1 MESKKKIFKVKRYIS
16 LEMSS
21 SSGSQHAEVS
31 PPEEGGSVSFALSHI
46 LKQRGEFGVSV
57 ALVNPSHISSTCP
70 VYDTKIVYQHDG
82 GDAPRVGACEGGGE
96 RWHRDVAALYNLAR
110 RAGDGSQMPL
120 GSKGFCPPAEWSR
133 AKSLLDHDEN
143 EIIEIEVQAQTRE
156 VFPLYQQEPQIEYF
170 LDNEWGG
177 GDGEEEGKEKRGG
190 EGEAHRSTSSLLS
203 FLPHFSFPFSI
214 IKQHACHNDT
224 VTQYTCHACSHTCH
238 SCHACSHT
246 CHSCHGCVAHACH
259 SCHRCAPHACHSCH
273 GCSTH
278 SCHSCHYCSAP
289 QNVCKREI
297 CERSPLYNVNK
308 PLPRED
314 VMPIFKGPVRSVFK
328 LVITN
333 TQSIATPSPFQ
344 QELILNY
351 SMFPTNLI
359 RSDWGNV
366 NFQDGKGNYYPS
378 WLESISG
385 STATIWVKLPNGIPA
400 NSSVTIY
407 MVIIDPSQTY
417 DGVNWGAY
425 PLLTSTYGQYD
436 NGANV
441 FNFYDNFAGSTLSS
455 KWIEV
460 TAPPS
465 GVITVNNGVSI
476 INTSNTI
483 YYVSSQSFTAPY
495 IIDQGGILGNY
506 ADDGPWFDLESTTSS
521 ANNGY
526 LWATRGPSIG
536 NDQLFSDNNG
546 CYPASAVLA
555 TASGSSGSPNFTI
568 YTLADVG
575 GCSGTINTYVNYSP
589 WLSGSSTTFPHSGY
603 FSPFRHYNNNT
614 PASVIYWVRVRAYPP
629 NGVMPSVAIYPFFH

>member
-1 MESKKKIFKVKRYIS
+1 
-16 LEMSS
+16 
-21 SSGSQHAEVS
+21 
-31 PPEEGGSVSFALSHI
+31 
-46 LKQRGEFGVSV
+46 
-57 ALVNPSHISSTCP
+57 
-70 VYDTKIVYQHDG
+70 
-82 GDAPRVGACEGGGE
+82 
-96 RWHRDVAALYNLAR
+96 
-110 RAGDGSQMPL
+110 
-120 GSKGFCPPAEWSR
+120 
-133 AKSLLDHDEN
+133 
-143 EIIEIEVQAQTRE
+143 
-156 VFPLYQQEPQIEYF
+156 
-170 LDNEWGG
+170 
-177 GDGEEEGKEKRGG
+177 
-190 EGEAHRSTSSLLS
+190 
-203 FLPHFSFPFSI
+203 
-214 IKQHACHNDT
+214 
-224 VTQYTCHACSHTCH
+224 
-238 SCHACSHT
+238 
-246 CHSCHGCVAHACH
+246 
-259 SCHRCAPHACHSCH
+259 
-273 GCSTH
+273 
-278 SCHSCHYCSAP
+278 
-289 QNVCKREI
+289 
-297 CERSPLYNVNK
+297 
-308 PLPRED
+308 
-314 VMPIFKGPVRSVFK
+314 MPIFKGPVRSVFK

>member
-120 GSKGFCPPAEWSR
+120 GSKGSCPPAEWSR

-238 SCHACSHT
+238 SCH
-246 CHSCHGCVAHACH
+246 GCVAHACH

-314 VMPIFKGPVRSVFK
+314 VMPIFKGSVRSVFK

-344 QELILNY
+344 QKLVLNY